1 MGVKPIISQKI
12 LDGHFQANLLF
23 FFKFGCQCPSSH
35 NFPCWFFSAMA
46 GTLDDGFHGFRGG
59 LRRKWYRCSGQG
71 NPQKGGGVGL
81 VSMKEMVGFKVAW
94 MLVEGELFVD
104 FVTW

>member
-1 MGVKPIISQKI
+1 MVSHVG
-12 LDGHFQANLLF
+12 F
-23 FFKFGCQCPSSH
+23 FLPWQEHWTTDFMDSVVDFED
-35 NFPCWFFSAMA
+35 N
-46 GTLDDGFHGFRGG
+46 GTGAAVRET
-59 LRRKWYRCSGQG
+59 R
-71 NPQKGGGVGL
+71 QKGGGVGL